1 MTQPLVR
8 AEPASSLSLCFISLS
23 LSLVFFLFSFSFF
36 QQGRTSTILGMQG
49 FVARCI
55 PITPTLSLS
64 FFFFQFT
71 WGEVFFFLFGCF
83 PHAETA
89 WNSTPPNL
97 FSDIYIKPLV
107 EALND

>member
-23 LSLVFFLFSFSFF
+23 LSLVFFIFSFSFF
-36 QQGRTSTILGMQG
+36 QLGRTSTILGMQG

-64 FFFFQFT
+64 FIFFT
-71 WGEVFFFLFGCF
+71 
-83 PHAETA
+83 
-89 WNSTPPNL
+89 TPRAKCAKPV
-97 FSDIYIKPLV
+97 SPTECVPSPRVPLV
-107 EALND
+107 QFSCFRASHAPRV